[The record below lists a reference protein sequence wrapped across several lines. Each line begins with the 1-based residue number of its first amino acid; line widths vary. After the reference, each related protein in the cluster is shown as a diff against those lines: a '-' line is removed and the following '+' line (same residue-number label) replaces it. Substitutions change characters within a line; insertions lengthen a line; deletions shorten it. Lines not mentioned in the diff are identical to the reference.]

1 MKVSTFAH
9 TAELTL
15 EIPDKHARGSGYA
28 GSIPCDKSPRDTY
41 DLLSVCKHWLNIDE

>member
-1 MKVSTFAH
+1 MKVGPFAH

-28 GSIPCDKSPRDTY
+28 GSIRCDKGPRDTY

>member
-15 EIPDKHARGSGYA
+15 EIPDKHARGSGGG
-28 GSIPCDKSPRDTY
+28 GSIRCDKGPRDAD
-41 DLLSVCKHWLNIDE
+41 DLLSVCRHW